1 MSQVQ
6 RHVAISIG
14 EQLLAQNAYFSGLN
28 GVEVFADDKSFMYGL
43 KSGTMEDLSFPTE
56 RVRKALRELKSSP
69 LYKG

>member
-1 MSQVQ
+1 VQVQ

-14 EQLLAQNAYFSGLN
+14 EQLLSQNAYFSGLN
-28 GVEVFADDKSFMYGL
+28 GVEVFADDKSFTYGL

-56 RVRKALRELKSSP
+56 RVLKALRELKGSP